1 MNLYNVPE
9 KMFSVAVRIY
19 FVVVRMYSGFVTIFS
34 EAEAIFAASVTSF
47 SITEKTVGEAPAG
60 SLVVSRQWAAKTK
73 LPTADCPLPTVF

>member
-1 MNLYNVPE
+1 MVG
-9 KMFSVAVRIY
+9 VDRILATHN
-19 FVVVRMYSGFVTIFS
+19 SGFVTIFS